1 MEARAMESRK
11 IAYKWRPDLWNH
23 VKLHTNGG
31 MSYGITKIP
40 HKWRPNLWNHTK
52 LHTNGGQSYGILN
65 PFTSPLLVRKRVELC
80 SWSLLLVANKIMLC
94 MLLA

>member
-1 MEARAMESRK
+1 MESRN

-31 MSYGITKIP
+31 QSYGITKNSRQMET
-40 HKWRPNLWNHTK
+40 RPMESRKIN
-52 LHTNGGQSYGILN
+52 TNEGQSYGILN

-80 SWSLLLVANKIMLC
+80 SWSLLLVANKIRPLQW
-94 MLLA
+94 LLDHS